1 MVYKIMITGHR
12 PQKLPKDSVH
22 YIKLAML
29 DRVQA
34 LVDEYGTDL
43 VLITGMALGPDQ
55 WFAEIGLKFGIP
67 VHAYLPFKGQEKYW
81 SEIAKSHYRNLLDHV
96 ANVTVISDTQSR
108 NAYLS
113 RNIAMVEQSDHCIAV
128 WDGGTHSGTG
138 HAVRNARERG
148 VSLDII
154 DPAQNQPD
162 NKR

>member
-1 MVYKIMITGHR
+1 MVYKVMITGHR
-12 PQKLPKDSVH
+12 PQKLPKGSIH

-29 DRVQA
+29 ERVQA
-34 LVDEYGTDL
+34 LVDEHGTDM

-55 WFAEIGLKFGIP
+55 WFAEIGIKLGIP

-81 SEIAKSHYRNLLDHV
+81 SENAKSHFRDLLDLV
-96 ANVTVISDTQSR
+96 SNVTVISDTQSS
-108 NAYLS
+108 NAYLR

-128 WDGGTHSGTG
+128 WDGGTRSGTG

-154 DPAQNQPD
+154 DPAQNRPD

>member
-1 MVYKIMITGHR
+1 MAHNTMITGHR
-12 PQKLPKDSVH
+12 PQKLPKGSEN

-29 DRVQA
+29 EKVQA
-34 LVDEYGTDL
+34 LVDEYGTDM

-55 WFAEIGLKFGIP
+55 WFAEIGIKFGIP
-67 VHAYLPFKGQEKYW
+67 VHAFLPFNGQEKYW
-81 SEIAKSHYRNLLDHV
+81 SGAAKAHYYNLLDL
-96 ANVTVISDTQSR
+96 ASNVTVISDTQSH
-108 NAYLS
+108 NAYLR

-128 WDGGTHSGTG
+128 WDGGTHSGTS

-148 VSLDII
+148 VSIDII